1 MTEFKRRHFIGGT
14 AATLLASAAFEWPG
28 LPAWAASLPQ
38 GDFAFFDERFEQAR
52 RIAASWTVSM
62 GPVAVR
68 SDITP
73 WSDLL
78 DRAPRERQ
86 LELRGITTESFRFCA
101 AILVGDHASIDLQV
115 SRIDQDLVL
124 WTMRTTPKPTAGRF
138 HG

>member
-1 MTEFKRRHFIGGT
+1 MTEIQRRHFVGGT
-14 AATLLASAAFEWPG
+14 AATLLASAAFEWPS

-62 GPVAVR
+62 GPVAVHG
-68 SDITP
+68 DITP

-78 DRAPRERQ
+78 GRVPRERQ
-86 LELRGITTESFRFCA
+86 LQLRGITTESFRFCA
-101 AILVGDHASIDLQV
+101 AILVGDHAHIDLQA
-115 SRIDQDLVL
+115 SRIDRNLVL
-124 WTMRTTPKPTAGRF
+124 WTMRTTPRSTAGRS